1 GYFTQLHEY
10 DKIIKNALEDNKEL
24 NEYHFSF
31 LAPAKMQNLKLQIA
45 QGLDEILEDED
56 RKQELY
62 VCKFVVVNGVSEN
75 KIKAKNKDV
84 NINNDTKNINTTKS
98 NNISSSE
105 NNAQEIIPDNVIRI
119 QTQDGSRE
127 FIEIVFPSQLE
138 LNDKP
143 LEDVS
148 YTFVPAL
155 RGIKQFFK
163 DTEYL
168 KPRTLTKDEVLQI
181 VDKLPKNVRDKRRRI
196 VENKEELDKLWEK
209 LTKNSE
215 EFENKVD
222 KKYGQPIY
230 MRKLDDQTIIQYKKT
245 SKSGGETIEINSNK
259 PRGNLKTIHIENG
272 IKNEI

>member
-1 GYFTQLHEY
+1 
-10 DKIIKNALEDNKEL
+10 
-24 NEYHFSF
+24 
-31 LAPAKMQNLKLQIA
+31 
-45 QGLDEILEDED
+45 
-56 RKQELY
+56 
-62 VCKFVVVNGVSEN
+62 
-75 KIKAKNKDV
+75 
-84 NINNDTKNINTTKS
+84 
-98 NNISSSE
+98 
-105 NNAQEIIPDNVIRI
+105 IIPDNVIRI
-119 QTQDGSRE
+119 QTQDGSGE

-196 VENKEELDKLWEK
+196 VENKEELDKLWKK

-230 MRKLDDQTIIQYKKT
+230 MRKLDDGTIIQYKKT

-259 PRGNLKTIHIENG
+259 PRGNLKTIHYR
-272 IKNEI
+272 KWDKK